1 MITQIDHL
9 VLLVS
14 DLDAAILGATTAGFT
29 VTPGGRHDTGGTHN
43 ALIPFRDGSYIELL
57 GFEWTVAPDH
67 YFAER
72 FARGPGLGDLALLS
86 DDLDA
91 DLGAMGERG
100 VSYPDPVELARKR
113 PDGVRVA
120 WRMSLAATR
129 YPGRGYPFLIQD
141 TTDRSLRVAGDS
153 THANGATGIAG
164 VSVVTEDINRDA
176 RILAALVGV
185 PDTSSRFGLAGKG
198 HAILRFAQ
206 GRQWLAL
213 VQAMPDTMAAAHL
226 DRFGAGPF
234 ALSLRTDEGSEVQP
248 WDGSAIDPTLV
259 AGARILVA

>member
-1 MITQIDHL
+1 MITQIDHV
-9 VLLVS
+9 VLLVPE
-14 DLDAAILGATTAGFT
+14 LDTAVSGATTAGFT
-29 VTPGGRHDTGGTHN
+29 VTRGGRHDSGGTHN
-43 ALIPFRDGSYIELL
+43 ALIPFRDGSYVELL
-57 GFEWTVAPDH
+57 AFEGTPAIDH
-67 YFAER
+67 YFADR
-72 FARGPGLGDLALLS
+72 HARGPGIADLALLS
-86 DDLDA
+86 NDLDT
-91 DLGAMGERG
+91 DLAAMSARAIN
-100 VSYPDPVELARKR
+100 YPAPIRLARER
-113 PDGVRVA
+113 QDGVQVS
-120 WRMSLAATR
+120 WRMSLPATSHT
-129 YPGRGYPFLIQD
+129 GRGYPFLIQD
-141 TTDRSLRVAGDS
+141 TSDRSLRVSGS
-153 THANGATGIAG
+153 TTHANGATGVAG
-164 VSVVTEDINRDA
+164 VSLVTEDINRDA
-176 RILAALVGV
+176 PVLAALIGV